1 MIQGLFTIGELE
13 LQKRGLE
20 ARINQLELDFVLPA
34 ESAISGQNNVKN
46 THLTIMKR
54 IIELERTY
62 LQKINLELEKM
73 RHMQTMQLADGNA

>member
-1 MIQGLFTIGELE
+1 MIQGLFTVGELE

-20 ARINQLELDFVLPA
+20 ARIKQLEHDFVIPG
-34 ESAISGQNNVKN
+34 ESAISSQNYMKN

-62 LQKINLELEKM
+62 LQKINVELEKM
-73 RHMQTMQLADGNA
+73 VADGKA